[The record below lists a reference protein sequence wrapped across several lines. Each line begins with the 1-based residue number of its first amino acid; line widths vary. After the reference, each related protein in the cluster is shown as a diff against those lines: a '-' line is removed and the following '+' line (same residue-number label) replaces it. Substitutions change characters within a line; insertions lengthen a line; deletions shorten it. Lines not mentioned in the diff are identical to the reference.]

1 MARLTAFSCRTGRYV
16 RESSD
21 RNLDHKRRRA
31 GPRRRRGT
39 LPRHNAGSIA
49 EIRVEESALG
59 EEDAIA
65 TQAQL
70 PIEKRIGFL
79 ILTTGI
85 SVHLVGLVLK
95 SPEGPL
101 QMGALVLGVV
111 AAGLIFTMLWTRFAG
126 RRVREQARRAK
137 REGSKD
143 ELPEQ

>member
-1 MARLTAFSCRTGRYV
+1 MSLLTEILTISGVA
-16 RESSD
+16 
-21 RNLDHKRRRA
+21 LDLVGAAAISHA
-31 GPRRRRGT
+31 
-39 LPRHNAGSIA
+39 HNAGSIA
-49 EIRVEESALG
+49 EIRAAIGVEESALG

-70 PIEKRIGFL
+70 LAEKRIGFL

-85 SVHLVGLVLK
+85 SVHLVGLVLE

-101 QMGALVLGVV
+101 PMGALVLGVV